1 MGGGMVE
8 MPSDPGAAS
17 AAHGKALEL
26 LERGEA
32 ALAVGELRRAAEL
45 DPGNPKYLNTLGNA
59 CKAAGDT
66 EGAIAGYRRALE
78 LAADFLP
85 ALYNL
90 GLVLRESGRL
100 EEAEGYFRRVA
111 SLDASD
117 ADALFHLGSLLA
129 GRGRFAE
136 AEETYRAALALSP
149 GNPYLWMNLGTTQRE
164 LPGRAEEAA
173 RSLGQCVALKPEFA
187 DGHYHLGLALKKL
200 GRSGEAIDSHRKALR
215 LDPRSHKAHNALGNI
230 LQDEGRLDEALA
242 HYREAIELAPGYA
255 TAHNNLGTALVR
267 KGLLDDAALR
277 FRKAI
282 ELDPDFADAHLNL
295 GTVSSQQGRRDE
307 ALRAYE
313 NALRLQPD
321 SAAIRECMLYEMQQ
335 VCDWSRLDELC
346 AFQRESVFSR
356 PHEAISP
363 FSLLL
368 IRSTPEEQLQCAR
381 NYSAHLERAV
391 ARERGRLDFRFDRR
405 PGPKLRIGY
414 LSGDFHDH
422 PAAYLVAEL
431 IELHDRGRFEIAAY
445 SYGPDDGSAIRARL
459 ARAFDRFVDLSALSH
474 ADAASRIHGDGTD
487 ILLDLTG
494 YTSRA
499 RAEIL
504 ALRPA
509 PVQVNF
515 LGYPGTMGAGFIDYL
530 ISNRF
535 MTPASHAAHFSEKLV
550 LLPGSHQVNDRK
562 RAVAETPPRVKLGLP
577 EKAFVFCCLNQT
589 NKILPD
595 IFATWM
601 RLLLG
606 TPGSVLWLVDN
617 GSLATGNLRVEA
629 EKRGVPPKRLV
640 FAPRVPI
647 AEHLARLRAADLFLD
662 TLPYNAH
669 STTSDALWVGLPV
682 LTCVGDTFTSR
693 MGGSMLKLIGLPEL
707 ITHCLADYEAL
718 ALRLARNPDELAG
731 LRERLARNRATTP
744 LYDTPAYAR
753 HLEAAC
759 LVMWENH
766 LAGAARDIVMPAQ
779 SC

>member
-1 MGGGMVE
+1 MVE
-8 MPSDPGAAS
+8 MPPDPGAAS
-17 AAHGKALEL
+17 AAHGRALEL

-32 ALAVGELRRAAEL
+32 ALAIGELRRASEL
-45 DPGNPKYLNTLGNA
+45 DPGNPRYLNALGNA

-66 EGAIAGYRRALE
+66 EAAIAGYRRALE
-78 LAADFLP
+78 LAPDFLP
-85 ALYNL
+85 SLYNL
-90 GLVLRESGRL
+90 GLILRESGRV

-111 SLDASD
+111 GLDAAD
-117 ADALFHLGSLLA
+117 ADALFNLGSLLA
-129 GRGRFAE
+129 ARSRFAE
-136 AEETYRAALALSP
+136 AEETYRAALALAP
-149 GNPYLWMNLGTTQRE
+149 ENPYLWMNLGAMQRE

-173 RSLGQCVALKPEFA
+173 RSLGQCVALKPDFA

-200 GRSGEAIDSHRKALR
+200 GRTGEAIDSYRKALQ
-215 LDPRSHKAHNALGNI
+215 LDPRSHKAHNDLGNI
-230 LQDEGRLDEALA
+230 LQDEGRLDEAFA
-242 HYREAIELAPGYA
+242 HYRAAIELAPGYA
-255 TAHNNLGTALVR
+255 TAHNNFGTALVR
-267 KGLLDDAALR
+267 NGLLDEAALR

-282 ELDPDFADAHLNL
+282 DLEPDFADAHLNL
-295 GTVSSQQGRRDE
+295 GTVYSQQGRRAE
-307 ALRAYE
+307 ALHAYE
-313 NALRLQPD
+313 HALRLRPE
-321 SAAIRECMLYEMQQ
+321 SAATRECLLHEMQQ
-335 VCDWSRLDELC
+335 VCDWSRLDELS
-346 AFQRESVFSR
+346 ALQRESVFSR
-356 PHEAISP
+356 PDEVFSP

-368 IRSTPEEQLQCAR
+368 IPSTPLEQLQCAR

-391 ARERGRLDFRFDRR
+391 ARERGRLGFRFDRR

-414 LSGDFHDH
+414 LSGDFRDH
-422 PAAYLVAEL
+422 PAAYLIAEL

-445 SYGPDDGSAIRARL
+445 SYGPDDGSAIRGRL
-459 ARAFDRFVDLSALSH
+459 SRAFDRFVDLSALSH
-474 ADAASRIHGDGTD
+474 ADAATRIHDDGID

-494 YTSRA
+494 YTSLA

-530 ISNRF
+530 ITNRF
-535 MTPASHAAHFSEKLV
+535 MTPTSHATHFSEKLV

-562 RAVAETPPRVKLGLP
+562 RAVAETPPRAKLGLP
-577 EKAFVFCCLNQT
+577 EKGLVFCCLNQT

-595 IFATWM
+595 VFATWM

-617 GSLATGNLRVEA
+617 GPITTGNLRAEA
-629 EKRGVPPKRLV
+629 EKRGVPPERLV

-647 AEHLARLRAADLFLD
+647 AQHLARLRAADLFLD

-693 MGGSMLKLIGLPEL
+693 MAGSMLSLIGLPEL
-707 ITHCLADYEAL
+707 ITHCLADYETL
-718 ALRLARNPDELAG
+718 ALRLARDPGELSG
-731 LRERLARNRATTP
+731 LRERLVRNRATAP

-753 HLEAAC
+753 HLETAC
-759 LVMWENH
+759 LLMWENH
-766 LAGAARDIVMPAQ
+766 LAGAARDIVIPAG